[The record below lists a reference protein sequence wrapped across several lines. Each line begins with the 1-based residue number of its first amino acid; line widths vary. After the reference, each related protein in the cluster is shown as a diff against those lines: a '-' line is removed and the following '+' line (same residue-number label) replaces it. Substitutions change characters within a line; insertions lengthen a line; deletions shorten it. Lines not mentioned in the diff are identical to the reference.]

1 MTISFELSSLIYV
14 VYLALF
20 AGVVFGI
27 WTLYKKIRGAIRRPE
42 LYNMSRESI
51 KKHWAQIEE
60 LLERPDDTSW
70 KLAVMEADKLLDH
83 SLKSMAIPG
92 MNMGERLR
100 FIAYKYPRINN
111 VWRAH
116 KVRNDIAH
124 QAAYRLSKSDAK
136 YAVRDFKSALE
147 EIGVL

>member
-14 VYLALF
+14 FYLALF
-20 AGVVFGI
+20 GGVVFGVWI
-27 WTLYKKIRGAIRRPE
+27 LYKKVRGAIRRPE
-42 LYNMSRESI
+42 LYDMSRESI
-51 KKHWAQIEE
+51 KKHWVHIEE
-60 LLERPDDTSW
+60 LLEREDDTSW

-92 MNMGERLR
+92 MNLGERLR
-100 FIAYKYPRINN
+100 FIAHKYPKINN

-116 KVRNDIAH
+116 KIRNDIAH
-124 QAAYRLSKSDAK
+124 QAAYRLSKGDAK

-147 EIGVL
+147 ELGIF

>member
-1 MTISFELSSLIYV
+1 MTISFEASSLIYIF
-14 VYLALF
+14 YF
-20 AGVVFGI
+20 AIFIGAVFFL
-27 WTLYKKIRGAIRRPE
+27 WLLYKKIRGAVRRPE

-60 LLERPDDTSW
+60 LSEQNDDTSW

-100 FIAYKYPRINN
+100 FIAHRYPKINN
-111 VWRAH
+111 TWRAH
-116 KVRNDIAH
+116 KIRNDIAH
-124 QAAYRLSKSDAK
+124 QAAYRLSRGEAKSAIK
-136 YAVRDFKSALE
+136 DFKSALE

>member
-1 MTISFELSSLIYV
+1 MTVSFELSSLIYI

-20 AGVVFGI
+20 AGAVFVL
-27 WTLYKKIRGAIRRPE
+27 WLFYKKIRGVFRRPE
-42 LYNMSRESI
+42 LHDMSRESI
-51 KKHWAQIEE
+51 KRHWNQIEE
-60 LLERPDDTSW
+60 LVDRNDDTSW

-100 FIAYKYPRINN
+100 FIAHKYPKINN

-116 KVRNDIAH
+116 RVRNDIAH
-124 QAAYRLSKSDAK
+124 QAAYRLSHGEAK
-136 YAVRDFKSALE
+136 NAIRDFKSALE
-147 EIGVL
+147 ELGIF

>member
-1 MTISFELSSLIYV
+1 MTISFEASSLIYI
-14 VYLALF
+14 VYFALF
-20 AGVVFGI
+20 VGAVFFVRG
-27 WTLYKKIRGAIRRPE
+27 LYKKARGIFRRPE

-51 KKHWAQIEE
+51 KRQWMQIEE

-100 FIAYKYPRINN
+100 FIAHKYPKINN

-116 KVRNDIAH
+116 KTRNDIAH
-124 QAAYRLSKSDAK
+124 QAAYRLSRGEAKSAI
-136 YAVRDFKSALE
+136 RDFKSALE